1 MEGRKLM
8 DELESP
14 VYPEIDKVMSFYGFE
29 IDDLAM
35 LLILFWIVETIVGQ
49 ARPRLGS
56 VDLTLYLTILAT
68 GVLFA
73 GWRGFKNGKPRHLL
87 EDTLGLLAEPEAL
100 AVTCDD
106 RIRPAYLIEP
116 EGQVAVAQADHPRC
130 PREMGRVCA

>member
-1 MEGRKLM
+1 M

-29 IDDLAM
+29 IDDMAM
-35 LLILFWIVETIVGQ
+35 LLILFWIVETIIGQ
-49 ARPRLGS
+49 ARPHLGS
-56 VDLTLYLTILAT
+56 VDMTLYLTILAT

-73 GWRGFKNGKPRHLL
+73 GWRGFKTGKPRHLL

-100 AVTCDD
+100 AVTEDD

-116 EGQVAVAQADHPRC
+116 AGRVAVAPPDRSACLH
-130 PREMGRVCA
+130 ETEAMSA

>member
-1 MEGRKLM
+1 M

-35 LLILFWIVETIVGQ
+35 LLIIFWIVETIIGQ
-49 ARPRLGS
+49 ARPHLGS

-73 GWRGFKNGKPRHLL
+73 GWRGFKAGKPRHLL
-87 EDTLGLLAEPEAL
+87 EDTLGLLAEPEVL
-100 AVTCDD
+100 AVTGDD
-106 RIRPAYLIEP
+106 QIRPAYLIEP
-116 EGQVAVAQADHPRC
+116 S
-130 PREMGRVCA
+130 GRVTVVPGDQCRAPSCDDAILA

>member
-1 MEGRKLM
+1 M

-35 LLILFWIVETIVGQ
+35 LLILFWIVETIIGQ
-49 ARPRLGS
+49 ARPHLAS

-73 GWRGFKNGKPRHLL
+73 GWRGFKTGKPRHLL
-87 EDTLGLLAEPEAL
+87 EDTLGLLAEPEVL
-100 AVTCDD
+100 AVTGDD

-116 EGQVAVAQADHPRC
+116 AGRVAVALADRSAC
-130 PREMGRVCA
+130 LREPVATSA